1 MVSVN
6 PITRSERGSA
16 DSPRGSATGIVVV
29 GATVVDVVDVTV
41 VVVESVAA
49 TSDGSVVPGEPSNQP
64 KAMAAT
70 TAALAA
76 NHAVRLPPPSRE
88 GGRNSGSIVMRSSAI
103 FHRQTHT
110 DLGFLGHRSQ
120 GPIGQLVG
128 RS

>member
-1 MVSVN
+1 MVSVK
-6 PITRSERGSA
+6 PSTSSDRGSA
-16 DSPRGSATGIVVV
+16 ASPNGFATGIVVV
-29 GATVVDVVDVTV
+29 GATVVDVVDGTV

-49 TSDGSVVPGEPSNQP
+49 TSDGSVVPGDPSSQP
-64 KAMAAT
+64 KAIAAT

-103 FHRQTHT
+103 FHRWARI
-110 DLGFLGHRSQ
+110 DLRFLGHRSQ
-120 GPIGQLVG
+120 GPIGQLSG